1 MVSRN
6 SITERNAFLSTKRNE
21 ILTANLSAQL
31 SQWEWD
37 AEWPV
42 VDTDGCL
49 TGEIVGPDPDYTVV
63 DVVQAPSGDY
73 YATAYHK
80 GSVGSMAMCL
90 TADMHDRERLQSV
103 ASECEAHSNVVEVSI
118 AQGPRGWIAVVAFE
132 AANHA
137 TLLSL
142 LRQIGRLQP

>member
-21 ILTANLSAQL
+21 ILTAGLSAQL

-49 TGEIVGPDPDYTVV
+49 TGKIVGPDPDYTVV
-63 DVVQAPSGDY
+63 DVMQAPSGDY
-73 YATAYHK
+73 YATAYHN
-80 GSVGSMAMCL
+80 GSVGSMAMCP
-90 TADMHDRERLQSV
+90 TASMQQRERLLV
-103 ASECEAHSNVVEVSI
+103 AAGECECHENVVEVSI
-118 AQGPRGWIAVVAFE
+118 AEGPRGWIAVVAFE

-137 TLLSL
+137 TLVSL

>member
-21 ILTANLSAQL
+21 ILTAALSAQL

-49 TGEIVGPDPDYTVV
+49 TGEIVGPDPDYAVV
-63 DVVQAPSGDY
+63 DVVQAPGGDY
-73 YATAYHK
+73 YVTAYHK
-80 GSVGSMAMCL
+80 GSVGSMAMCP
-90 TADMHDRERLQSV
+90 TASMQQRERLLFA
-103 ASECEAHSNVVEVSI
+103 ASECECHKNVVEVSI
-118 AQGPRGWIAVVAFE
+118 AEGPRGWIAVVAFE
-132 AANHA
+132 AGDAA
-137 TLLSL
+137 TLVSL
-142 LRQIGRLQP
+142 LRQIRSLQP